1 MKMTKG
7 LKELRER
14 VLKNGK
20 GEFDLTD
27 DYIASG
33 NDSKYSLIWRGTRQ
47 FVKGYNSLK
56 AIKEDLKS
64 RGL

>member
-1 MKMTKG
+1 MTKG

-27 DYIASG
+27 DYIMSG
-33 NDSKYSLIWRGTRQ
+33 NDSKYYLIWKGTRT
-47 FVKGYNSLK
+47 FISGYNSLK
-56 AIKEDLKS
+56 SIKEDLKN

>member
-1 MKMTKG
+1 MLKR

-27 DYIASG
+27 DYMASG
-33 NDSKYSLIWRGTRQ
+33 NDSKYSLIWRGTRT
-47 FVKGYNSLK
+47 FINGYNSLK
-56 AIKEDLKS
+56 AIREDLKY

>member
-1 MKMTKG
+1 MLKG

-20 GEFDLTD
+20 GEYDLTD

-33 NDSKYSLIWRGTRQ
+33 NDSKYSLIWRNTRT
-47 FVKGYNSLK
+47 FISGYKSLK
-56 AIKEDLKS
+56 SIKEDLKN

>member
-1 MKMTKG
+1 MAKG

-27 DYIASG
+27 DYMMSG
-33 NDSKYSLIWRGTRQ
+33 NGSKYSLIWRGTRT
-47 FVKGYNSLK
+47 FISGYNSLK
-56 AIKEDLKS
+56 SIKEDLKN

>member
-1 MKMTKG
+1 MIKG

-20 GEFDLTD
+20 AEFDLTD
-27 DYIASG
+27 DYIMSG
-33 NDSKYSLIWRGTRQ
+33 NGSKYSLVWIGTRQ
-47 FVKGYNSLK
+47 FIIGYDSLK
-56 AIKEDLKS
+56 EIKKDLKN

>member
-1 MKMTKG
+1 MTKG

-14 VLKNGK
+14 VFKNGK

-27 DYIASG
+27 DYIMSG
-33 NDSKYSLIWRGTRQ
+33 NDSKYSLIWRDTRT
-47 FVKGYNSLK
+47 FISGYNSLK
-56 AIKEDLKS
+56 SIKEDLKN

>member
-1 MKMTKG
+1 MTKG

-27 DYIASG
+27 DYIMSG
-33 NDSKYSLIWRGTRQ
+33 NDSKYSLIWRGTRT
-47 FVKGYNSLK
+47 FISRYNSLK
-56 AIKEDLKS
+56 SIKEDLKN